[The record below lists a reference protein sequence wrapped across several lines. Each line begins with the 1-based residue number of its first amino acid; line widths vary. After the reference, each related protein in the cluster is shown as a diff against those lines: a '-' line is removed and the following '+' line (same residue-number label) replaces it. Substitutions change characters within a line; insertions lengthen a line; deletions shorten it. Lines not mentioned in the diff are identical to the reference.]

1 MFTRQALTAHFCVTA
16 IAAKA
21 SSTVWWTAAQ
31 IVFYWMCRVLSKSCL
46 SEGWKRLSRARHMS
60 VSLQTVKRSPWV
72 VCSSLVTRELGRAW
86 FHAAVGARVSMRVG
100 GRRLLLLKRLKWLL
114 SRIGI
119 VVLGLGSLI
128 CVIASR

>member
-1 MFTRQALTAHFCVTA
+1 MFARQALTAHFCVTA

-31 IVFYWMCRVLSKSCL
+31 IVLCRVLSKSCL
-46 SEGWKRLSRARHMS
+46 SEGWKRLNRARHMS
-60 VSLQTVKRSPWV
+60 VSLQTVKRSPRV
-72 VCSSLVTRELGRAW
+72 VCSSLVIRELGRAW
-86 FHAAVGARVSMRVG
+86 FHAAVGAHVSMRVG
-100 GRRLLLLKRLKWLL
+100 GRRLLLLNGLKWLL

-119 VVLGLGSLI
+119 VVLGLDSLI